1 MIFGVLSVLAAAV
14 LVGVDQLIKRWA
26 TAVLLP
32 KTAMTLIPGVLELRY
47 FLNDGMAFS
56 MLAGKQKLLIAATSL
71 MLLGVLWMLFARKLT
86 PLERV
91 AWTLVLGGGIGNLID
106 RIATGVVVDYINVL
120 FMNFAIF
127 NFADICVCVG
137 VGLLMVWVLF
147 DSYFTEKAE
156 NSVKTESAAPA
167 DDANGKN

>member
-32 KTAMTLIPGVLELRY
+32 KTAMTLIPGELRY

-106 RIATGVVVDYINVL
+106 RIATGVGGDYINVL

-147 DSYFTEKAE
+147 DSYFKEKDE
-156 NSVKTESAAPA
+156 KSVKTESAAPT